1 MFKRVWHTLIINLIR
16 SPRKRVNW
24 MKKHNVFK
32 SIGND
37 VSLQMRKIPLYPE
50 CIAFHNNI
58 VVASNVLFI
67 THDAIHNVMNRYIK
81 EKKLNENIGCIEI
94 MDNCFIGA
102 NTTIMPNV
110 RIGPNAIVGAG
121 SVVNKNIPEGEIWAG
136 VPARRIGTFD
146 DLLKK
151 RLENAEKNSLKQPSN
166 QSIST
171 EMVDVIWQ
179 KFMES
184 H

>member
-1 MFKRVWHTLIINLIR
+1 
-16 SPRKRVNW
+16 
-24 MKKHNVFK
+24 
-32 SIGND
+32 
-37 VSLQMRKIPLYPE
+37 MRKVPLYPE
-50 CIAFHNNI
+50 CIAFNNNI

-67 THDAIHNVMNRYIK
+67 THDAIHKVMNKYIK
-81 EKKLNENIGCIEI
+81 EKKLTENIGCIEI

-110 RIGPNAIVGAG
+110 RIGPNAIIGAG
-121 SVVNKNIPEGEIWAG
+121 SVINKDVPEGEIWAG

-151 RLENAEKNSLKQPSN
+151 RLENTEISSLPHHSN
-166 QSIST
+166 QSISPET
-171 EMVDVIWQ
+171 ADALWK